1 MKYKPLIVHKKEH
14 STEKKI
20 ENAIHKLNGYVIKNQ
35 ASHTTGAGK
44 PDLSACIEGKYYGI
58 EVKRDKGKVET
69 TIDQIKNLQQIAKA
83 GGFAMWAKSS
93 KLIWLLK
100 DKLTKDKIKLTNDY
114 QRDLVII
121 RRLLNQPELLFLQ
134 YKIDDSQDY
143 VICYYKQP
151 ETGDANQ

>member
-1 MKYKPLIVHKKEH
+1 
-14 STEKKI
+14 
-20 ENAIHKLNGYVIKNQ
+20 
-35 ASHTTGAGK
+35 
-44 PDLSACIEGKYYGI
+44 
-58 EVKRDKGKVET
+58 
-69 TIDQIKNLQQIAKA
+69 
-83 GGFAMWAKSS
+83 MWAKSS